1 EQNRRRERRRQER
14 GHGHVA
20 PDRNRGEE
28 QDDEQRRADGCEP
41 EQHAEGRRDPL
52 PALESEETGIEVA
65 EERREPDY
73 RDGGARKAEALRDQH
88 GHEPF
93 QRVPEERQEARGRA
107 GGAG

>member
-1 EQNRRRERRRQER
+1 M
-14 GHGHVA
+14 
-20 PDRNRGEE
+20 
-28 QDDEQRRADGCEP
+28 
-41 EQHAEGRRDPL
+41 
-52 PALESEETGIEVA
+52 A

-107 GGAG
+107 GGAGDVGRADVAAADVARIDAAAAAQQDAGRNRSAEIRDGCERERQH